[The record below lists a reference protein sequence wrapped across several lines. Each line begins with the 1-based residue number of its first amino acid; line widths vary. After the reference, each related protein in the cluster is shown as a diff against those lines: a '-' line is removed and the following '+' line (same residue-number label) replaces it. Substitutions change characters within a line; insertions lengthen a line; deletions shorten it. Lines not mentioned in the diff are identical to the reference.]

1 MRVLR
6 PERISGSACFRV
18 SLPPRF
24 SLPESPCL
32 RASVANLC
40 DNGWL
45 KLRLM

>member
-1 MRVLR
+1 LH
-6 PERISGSACFRV
+6 PERTSESACFRA
-18 SLPPRF
+18 SLPSRF

-45 KLRLM
+45 NLRLT